1 MAESVKQ
8 ICLMAHIITGKRVP
22 EHLNL
27 AKINTEM
34 KMVDKKSPTRLAGQK
49 E

>member
-22 EHLNL
+22 EPLKL
-27 AKINTEM
+27 AKIKTLL
-34 KMVDKKSPTRLAGQK
+34 KIADKKSPTKLAGQR